1 MESIHFQRLVLLSL
15 GMILYFG
22 QGVLAQTERQTCETV
37 SNIFKSYQF
46 SPDIDTPENPIS
58 GAGLKVCQRDTTC
71 CTRRMEENLQTKSSN
86 DFRKAIQTNLDYL
99 EFLLSSSAND
109 FKVEYE
115 ELLTYGEA
123 RVQESFRILYISF
136 ALDLDND
143 IRDLFADLKTHLNG
157 GQVKIQRSVR
167 NFFDELFPLLYSE
180 FITRVGRLDALF
192 ANCLSAKRAIIQPF
206 GDIPRQVST
215 LLYNSVET
223 SRILLKAVQE
233 GSHVLN
239 ATFSMA
245 LSKKCSRSL
254 LEMNYCRVCDG
265 QTGVQPCHSYCLNVV
280 KGCLANFMDLDAP
293 WNDYVTSVIDLIR
306 HSMRKDNDLQQ
317 AMSSLEYLFND
328 AINYA
333 MENSGDIT
341 YEVHRLCGYASKGRP
356 SPFNDFAAANPP
368 SIDFP
373 MVPNPRVPLDERLLD
388 FVESLD
394 KSRGVY
400 QNLPMMMCMDG
411 ELGSTGDQAC
421 WTGQT
426 VGEYTYDPIGNG
438 LRAQVNNPEVSWT
451 GREFELLQAFGLM
464 DNLEEII
471 HLIRLKLRGKK
482 RRVPAEPE
490 FSGSGSGS
498 GCSDDDE
505 DCFSGSGSTSTV
517 ETETNTT
524 DMVYTPTTKITQKVT
539 TEETDFVFDVTT
551 PRPSSSRTDEHH
563 PTIKPSI
570 KPTPSLL
577 PFVPTKGRVST
588 KKPTARPTT
597 VSVVDEVP
605 KRTTPSTDG
614 GGEGQK
620 GKPGNGVTTPR
631 ISVLVVFLCFLVSW
645 LSNRH

>member
-1 MESIHFQRLVLLSL
+1 M
-15 GMILYFG
+15 
-22 QGVLAQTERQTCETV
+22 T
-37 SNIFKSYQF
+37 NISF
-46 SPDIDTPENPIS
+46 
-58 GAGLKVCQRDTTC
+58 
-71 CTRRMEENLQTKSSN
+71 
-86 DFRKAIQTNLDYL
+86 
-99 EFLLSSSAND
+99 SSAA
-109 FKVEYE
+109 EYE

-123 RVQESFRILYISF
+123 RVKESFRIFYISF

-143 IRDLFADLKTHLNG
+143 IRDLFVDLKAHLNG

-180 FITRVGRLDALF
+180 IITRVGRLDGLF
-192 ANCLSAKRAIIQPF
+192 SNCLSAKRAIIQPF
-206 GDIPRQVST
+206 GDLPRQVST

-223 SRILLKAVQE
+223 SRILLKAIHE

-265 QTGVQPCHSYCLNVV
+265 QTEVQPCHSYCLNVV

-293 WNDYVTSVIDLIR
+293 WNTYVTSVIDLIR

-333 MENSGDIT
+333 LENSGDIT

-373 MVPNPRVPLDERLLD
+373 MVPNPSIPLDERLLD

-411 ELGSTGDQAC
+411 ELGSTGDEAC
-421 WTGQT
+421 WTGHA

-438 LRAQVNNPEVSWT
+438 LQAQVDNPEVSWT
-451 GREFELLQAFGLM
+451 GREFELLQAFSLM
-464 DNLEEII
+464 DNLEEIT

-482 RRVPAEPE
+482 RKVPELD

-505 DCFSGSGSTSTV
+505 DCASGSGSTSTV
-517 ETETNTT
+517 ETASNTT
-524 DMVYTPTTKITQKVT
+524 DMAYTPTTRITQKVT
-539 TEETDFVFDVTT
+539 TEETDFHFDVTT
-551 PRPSSSRTDEHH
+551 PRPSSRRTDEARH
-563 PTIKPSI
+563 TTKSVIR
-570 KPTPSLL
+570 PTPSRR
-577 PFVPTKGRVST
+577 PFVPTKGKGNT

-597 VSVVDEVP
+597 VFVVDEGP
-605 KRTTPSTDG
+605 ESTTPAKDG
-614 GGEGQK
+614 GGKGQK
-620 GKPGNGVTTPR
+620 GKPGNGGTTPR
-631 ISVLVVFLCFLVSW
+631 VSVLIVFLCFLMSC